1 MPSVTP
7 SRQMFCLHWWC
18 ANKMANNFAL
28 VTHSE
33 TRYAFV
39 FAPYRALC
47 VVIFDFD
54 VSQMSE
60 LVSMCI
66 HPLSSVSCSV
76 ARSDY
81 LNTFEFLDRLAENL
95 KTKLSSQPKLW
106 FAAQCLGQFTTDRQT
121 HAHKHRHLYKYWD
134 KPRQEDPRRSADCES
149 TSVYRADGTLRH
161 PPWSD
166 GFVISSP

>member
-7 SRQMFCLHWWC
+7 SRQMFCLHCWC
-18 ANKMANNFAL
+18 ADKMANNLAL

-33 TRYAFV
+33 TRYAFM
-39 FAPYRALC
+39 FATYLC
-47 VVIFDFD
+47 VVKLD

-60 LVSMCI
+60 LVLTCT

-106 FAAQCLGQFTTDRQT
+106 FAAQCLVQLTTDRQT
-121 HAHKHRHLYKYWD
+121 HAHKHRHLYKCWD
-134 KPRQEDPRRSADCES
+134 KPRQGDPGRSADCES
-149 TSVYRADGTLRH
+149 TSVYRANGALRH

-166 GFVISSP
+166 SFVISSP